1 MRNVLTIIAV
11 ALVAVMSAALI
22 APMLIDWSAHRAQ
35 IEARLHAITGAN
47 VALNG
52 PVELRLLPTPYLA
65 LGAGSLSAPD
75 ADGPNLSFDS
85 ARLELALLELAS
97 GRIRFSDISLDKPV
111 LTIGRGADG
120 ALRLPALPIARLQ
133 STGVDRLIVREG
145 RLRVAGVA
153 NASASEIEGV
163 DIDAAVPSLDG
174 PARLAGQFTGPDGAP
189 VVFRL
194 ASQKPGPEGTPIR
207 VEVDA
212 GPNWPAGEFEGV
224 LEGDAARGLTGLRL
238 AGAGTLTGT
247 APGENEPTPWRV
259 AGPMTVD
266 LDRAALRGAEFR
278 LGPEERAIRATGDAT
293 LAFGSPPRL
302 SIDLKAKQ
310 ANVDSFMRR
319 KGEDGV
325 APARA
330 AMLASRIAA
339 AALQGRL
346 SRMAIDAKASAEPII
361 LGAQTLPEA
370 TVALRTE
377 PGAPLHLVFRAD
389 LPGQSRIGGEGDLD
403 TDASK
408 FRGSVDF
415 GSPDFGLLRDWASLG
430 APEGAAKVAAIAQ
443 ALAYRSASLKGEVEA
458 SATRVSLRNLK
469 LGLDRTTL
477 NGSLAFTSPAGG
489 DAARVALD
497 LATDSLDVDTLPS
510 LAVANM
516 IGDTDFSIS
525 LNAGSLHIARI
536 GEAGIDSGSVAL
548 KAVKT
553 GPKVTLERLSVAA
566 LGGASLDMQGAI
578 DRDSLAA
585 TGHLRADRL
594 RDFAVLVSRLAPG
607 EWSRLLVD
615 RAEELSPAAL
625 TFEARGGAGG
635 GGEAPAI
642 DSLHASG
649 SAGETQFTIA
659 LDPRP
664 KDGGRA
670 LTANLDSPNSGAMLR
685 QFGMRRAP
693 AGGGR
698 GHIALNAAGG
708 WAQGYDVDA
717 TSSVAGSDLTW
728 RGRFVPQAE
737 GDDAKLFGAFKAKTP
752 NLAPVAAAL
761 GLAPADGG
769 AFGPADIGFDATL
782 RGDRW
787 RFSKLAATIG
797 GVKASGELTYQPVA
811 TLSPAAQASAAIS
824 GAEEAL
830 GAGAGAAGSPLSPA
844 AEIQGDLAVD
854 RLPMSDIL
862 ALALGPP
869 QPGKAGMRWSE
880 AKFAPTPLRLP
891 STAVK
896 LKVGTLDLA
905 DALSAQGFA
914 AMLRLDRGRLDLDD
928 LAMQVAGGAASGHAT
943 IRRDGDAA
951 TLTGAL
957 TVESVTIERPGFSG
971 RLGGSLDFASSGR
984 SPAALID
991 GLAGAG
997 TVNFTGAA
1005 LARSDPA
1012 ALDRVVARA
1021 QNPDAPV
1028 DETNIAFGLGAEL
1041 NRGPLTV
1048 PDGSAPI
1055 ALSGGVMKVGPISIP
1070 GRSGDD
1076 ALSADFDLRKLAGG
1090 TRLTLTSSASN
1101 LKFWSGPPPS
1111 AMVAVDNVLE
1121 APRRQLDVS
1130 SLSAAL
1136 AAQAIAR
1143 ETDRIATM
1151 EADIRERAFFNRRL
1165 KGEQFMDRRQQEI
1178 EDFKVEQSRLK
1189 GLSEHLRAMEDAE
1202 KAAELEAAKK
1212 AEEAAAAKAAAE
1224 KAAAE
1229 KAAAEK
1235 AAADKAAADA
1245 AEAVKA
1251 ETPDRDAATA
1261 AKAPFASA
1269 PAPKSDELGADAPR
1283 APMPPARPKVR
1294 STPVEPAPGGLY

>member
-1 MRNVLTIIAV
+1 M
-11 ALVAVMSAALI
+11 
-22 APMLIDWSAHRAQ
+22 
-35 IEARLHAITGAN
+35 
-47 VALNG
+47 
-52 PVELRLLPTPYLA
+52 
-65 LGAGSLSAPD
+65 
-75 ADGPNLSFDS
+75 
-85 ARLELALLELAS
+85 
-97 GRIRFSDISLDKPV
+97 
-111 LTIGRGADG
+111 
-120 ALRLPALPIARLQ
+120 
-133 STGVDRLIVREG
+133 
-145 RLRVAGVA
+145 
-153 NASASEIEGV
+153 
-163 DIDAAVPSLDG
+163 
-174 PARLAGQFTGPDGAP
+174 
-189 VVFRL
+189 
-194 ASQKPGPEGTPIR
+194 
-207 VEVDA
+207 
-212 GPNWPAGEFEGV
+212 
-224 LEGDAARGLTGLRL
+224 
-238 AGAGTLTGT
+238 
-247 APGENEPTPWRV
+247 
-259 AGPMTVD
+259 
-266 LDRAALRGAEFR
+266 
-278 LGPEERAIRATGDAT
+278 
-293 LAFGSPPRL
+293 
-302 SIDLKAKQ
+302 
-310 ANVDSFMRR
+310 
-319 KGEDGV
+319 
-325 APARA
+325 
-330 AMLASRIAA
+330 
-339 AALQGRL
+339 
-346 SRMAIDAKASAEPII
+346 
-361 LGAQTLPEA
+361 
-370 TVALRTE
+370 
-377 PGAPLHLVFRAD
+377 
-389 LPGQSRIGGEGDLD
+389 
-403 TDASK
+403 
-408 FRGSVDF
+408 
-415 GSPDFGLLRDWASLG
+415 LRDWASLG
-430 APEGAAKVAAIAQ
+430 APEGAAKIAAIAQ
-443 ALAYRSASLKGEVEA
+443 ALAYRSASLKGDVEA
-458 SATRVSLRNLK
+458 SATRVSLRNLE

-477 NGSLAFTSPAGG
+477 NGSLAVTSSAGG

-525 LNAGSLHIARI
+525 LNAGSLHIARV
-536 GEAGIDSGSVAL
+536 GEAQIDSGSVAL

-553 GPKVTLERLSVAA
+553 GPKVTLERLSVAG
-566 LGGASLDMQGAI
+566 LGGASLDMQGTT

-607 EWSRLLVD
+607 EWSRILVD

-625 TFEARGGAGG
+625 TFEARGGAGSG
-635 GGEAPAI
+635 KPEI

-685 QFGMRRAP
+685 QFGMSRAP

-717 TSSVAGSDLTW
+717 ASSVAGSEFTW
-728 RGRFVPQAE
+728 RGRFLPQAE
-737 GDDAKLFGAFKAKTP
+737 GDDAKLFGAVKAKTP

-797 GVKASGELTYQPVA
+797 GVKASGELTYQPVV

-824 GAEEAL
+824 GAEAAL
-830 GAGAGAAGSPLSPA
+830 GAGARVAGSPLSPA
-844 AEIQGDLAVD
+844 AEIQGELAVD

-862 ALALGPP
+862 ALTLGPP
-869 QPGKAGMRWSE
+869 QPGKAGARWSE

-957 TVESVTIERPGFSG
+957 TVESVAIERPGFSG
-971 RLGGSLDFASSGR
+971 RLGGSLDFASTGR

-1021 QNPDAPV
+1021 QTPDAPV

-1041 NRGPLTV
+1041 NRGPLPV
-1048 PDGSAPI
+1048 PDGSAPV

-1070 GRSGDD
+1070 GRSGDG

-1101 LKFWSGPPPS
+1101 LKFWSGPPPT
-1111 AMVAVDNVLE
+1111 AMVAVDNVLD

-1165 KGEQFMDRRQQEI
+1165 KGERFMDRRRQEI

-1235 AAADKAAADA
+1235 AAADKAAADKA
-1245 AEAVKA
+1245 AAEKAAADKAAADSAEAVKA
-1251 ETPDRDAATA
+1251 ETPGGDAATA
-1261 AKAPFASA
+1261 AKAPFAPA
-1269 PAPKSDELGADAPR
+1269 PAPKSDELGAAAPA